1 MRLRFL
7 VRYDWWPFLLLLVG
21 ACALTLSA
29 PTLADELDD
38 AASSLYQNVRFAAT
52 QRGALITSGADYDR
66 IQSITKRLIAVA
78 PEMRPDAATWGWDVL
93 YIRSPKVNA
102 MCLPGGQM
110 IVLSSLVER
119 LALTDD
125 EIAAV
130 MGHEMAHALL
140 DHQRD
145 QYTQRQTAR
154 VAVGLL
160 GIIAAIAGA
169 KHHTDPNLALNTT
182 TAVGTIGAELLALR
196 PYSRDREL
204 AADKYGAELAAR
216 AGFDPHGAI
225 TLQRK
230 LATDGMVEFLSTH
243 PTSET
248 RVEQLAQVVPFL
260 TERFASRHDA
270 QPAIASAGR
279 TNAVA
284 AAPAVVV
291 HDPITPAA
299 VAAQGTSA
307 LVASASVTADASAT
321 SDPDAVTG
329 TAAAALTSKHMFNA
343 ERYARSTG
351 CDVKSSTMTTRA
363 PTYEV
368 FAVACARGSEL
379 TIRCEY
385 GSCAITR

>member
-102 MCLPGGQM
+102 MCLP
-110 IVLSSLVER
+110 
-119 LALTDD
+119 
-125 EIAAV
+125 
-130 MGHEMAHALL
+130 
-140 DHQRD
+140 
-145 QYTQRQTAR
+145 
-154 VAVGLL
+154 
-160 GIIAAIAGA
+160 GA